1 MNGARTLLGIGLMR
15 FLPAACGLCATAA
28 LAQPGMQASGR
39 AEAEVVV
46 PIRAVRLADLSFGAI
61 VVGAVGDGTVEVPP
75 DGSPPRYSDAAKA
88 GCSAQSECLPHP
100 ARFGVSGE
108 PDRSYRISLPGSIM
122 ASGISTG
129 AGLPVT
135 NIVVRSQ
142 NDPADGGGAGGR
154 LDNAGQDIFFV
165 GGTLRVPAGTRP
177 DLFRA
182 DLSIIVTYN

>member
-1 MNGARTLLGIGLMR
+1 MTGAHAWFGIGLMR

-28 LAQPGMQASGR
+28 LAQPGMQASGH

-46 PIRAVRLADLSFGAI
+46 PIRAVRLADLSFGSV
-61 VVGAVGDGTVEVPP
+61 VVGAVGEGSVEVAP
-75 DGSPPRYSDAAKA
+75 DGSPPRYVDAARS
-88 GCSAQSECLPHP
+88 GCSGQSECLPHP

-108 PDRSYRISLPGSIM
+108 PDRSYRVSLPGSII
-122 ASGISTG
+122 ASGVRTG
-129 AGLPVT
+129 VGLPVM

-142 NDPADGGGAGGR
+142 NDPAGAGEGR
-154 LDNAGQDIFFV
+154 LDNAGHDIFFV